1 MKKLIHLSIAA
12 QVFLHTAPCASSQ
25 KRLAAFRSRT
35 RPYVA
40 PSGDR
45 YRPLSAGRTE
55 FCQAAAMKKVTSFII
70 LIFLYLSTFAQ
81 EVDLPQVFSPNAAE
95 IGRYGKVPVSYFTG
109 LPQIEI
115 PLIPLKTKEGDW
127 PLKMSY
133 RADGHKP
140 DIQPGWTGLGWTLLS
155 GGCINRI
162 VNGYKDEI
170 DEVED
175 GLVGDPLGYLY
186 NCHRFR
192 TTDPEDETQMRQIY
206 NSGGVVMEGW
216 PDEFQVNLPG
226 ISASFFVTGYNT
238 GTGACEIKI
247 QSRNPDYFRVDS
259 LILYRPPHP
268 YMEEVFRKGAEFLE
282 AATYTHI
289 KLIQITDSQGII
301 YRFGGDDT
309 SIEFTYDPTGDPI
322 TMESA
327 AFKATANTW
336 MLREVLYPSGERITF
351 SYKKDGFPVVVRDI
365 HHSYTLSRRWGVS
378 YGESTRDG
386 TNYRKNINF
395 TFLRPSYLTE
405 VCTFISRDTI
415 RFATSQ
421 ARGLKSTFSD
431 QDFYCRAIREETL
444 SAAGSIVLQD
454 FRDSDYFLKLDSIIT
469 RRGTVRFQYRD
480 HSGARTRL
488 SSLHLTGE
496 GCTPLVWSMYY
507 NDDNDL
513 PAFNSRETDNWG
525 YYNGKYYGNIVDF
538 NYLSAYRTADDFCCQ
553 AETLSSL
560 TYPTGGSSSFE
571 YELNDWS
578 RVQDVYAPP
587 GGRIRTSGG
596 QGGGLRISRI
606 RDYDGHQWTSRR
618 FYYTDID
625 GNSSGVLNGEPHY
638 IASGSYSDQG
648 GEYSQHF
655 WDVFENV
662 FSQTLTY
669 GMSDERGIAQIPST
683 DGRMVT
689 YDRVVEMYDDGSSIS
704 YSYTNVSEYPDAAD
718 GTLMTNVDNIL
729 IKNPV
734 SSREVCR
741 GLLKEKA
748 WRDHNGSVKRKE
760 ENRYEIDTTD
770 YVNAFF
776 MGNVCSYIRR
786 LSCHRIYTCYPELKQ
801 RIVRTFPEI
810 GSTSLIETTEYSY
823 DNYRNMS
830 SRTRFVR
837 NSPKDREEFKYSG
850 NLGGQ
855 VYTAM
860 IAAGQV
866 GIPIERKLLRDGL
879 LISAEML
886 SYDIR
891 NGMFLPYRHHLA
903 SLGAGK
909 DPSYIVS
916 TGYMSVHYGPPDIIF
931 HQYDSHGNPLQ
942 VHLRAGWDY
951 SWTWDADGM
960 YPLSRTTTGLSS
972 LLSLTDGYFWDKKHR
987 GLLSHTHPNTL
998 STSYSYDS
1006 LGRLTDTWDY
1016 NGDRVSHY
1024 EYDIASSTIKTF
1036 QYNDD
1041 LENDYSESYVRY
1053 DGLGRRK
1060 SEVLKY
1066 AGGTDKDLVTW
1077 QEYDACY
1084 RPSKEWL
1091 PAAIP
1096 TSFVGLFREA
1106 FRQYS
1111 NQSYSDSS
1119 AYYRSVY
1126 NGTPQ
1131 ERLRKTFAPGQNW
1144 HRADKGIRRLYGAN
1158 ESGNNALPELICDSL
1173 CLAASGD
1180 SLVLTYGGIYSG
1192 GTFSVEQSEDED
1204 GNIHLSFADLNGNP
1218 ILERDILDS
1227 EEGNGVVY
1235 ADTYYIYDTAGRL
1248 LMVSPPELS
1257 KRVKTANWNNYYSS
1271 SGWRD
1276 VANYTFRYEYDD
1288 KNRCIAKKLPG
1299 ADWIYYVYDTDGLF
1313 VLSQDG
1319 NQRLRNEWS
1328 FKMTDR
1334 LGRECIK
1341 GVFTTGNE
1349 VSQMR
1354 STLAHS
1360 HVYAEYNGSPGNGGY
1375 TISNIPSFMYNAIEP
1390 LEVTWWDNYSFRG
1403 KVLTQ
1408 DGNVTFD
1415 PALYKVGEW
1424 AGEPC
1429 TAIHSSAA
1437 GLVTGKMCRL
1447 MGDLPDSSVTGW
1459 HKTVY
1464 YYDERDNL
1472 SRKIDGYGNG
1482 CIVRETV
1489 EYDFRE
1495 LPVRRFRLLNPGTT
1509 GQMTEG
1515 YQYTYDRWGRPLMT
1529 THSLNGDSPVK
1540 LKMCSYD
1547 SLGRLSSFATDM
1559 NPDVASYYTYNT
1571 RGWLTDI
1578 SGTLFSEHLYYE
1590 TPRDTSSVPC
1600 WSGNISSIAWRS
1612 DAPVDSLTVY
1622 DFTYDR
1628 IYRLTRA
1635 DRSGAGPFRGY
1646 DRTYSYDLNGNI
1658 EEVNGLYLAGVNEWR
1673 RGCFAFSKTGNQL
1686 SSFSHHAYRLD
1697 GTSPSPPRY
1706 YSKEYEYD
1714 ANGNLSSRFAIW
1726 KGLGTIIHFGPTEMA
1741 IDYNVLNQPIHR
1753 WNSSAEEWMV
1763 YDALGEKQALYH
1775 TTYTQ
1780 TDTTSCKI
1788 EYVGN
1793 YVFKDGNLAL
1803 IQFDGGYLDYD
1814 IFSNEDTAAGY
1825 CWYLKDHL
1833 GNNRV
1838 VVDGIGTIVAVNDY
1852 DPYGS
1857 TPGEMENELTET
1869 DGSFT
1874 MDGTLWKYGG
1884 KERSESFRDYD
1895 FDARRYSTGLLRF
1908 TTMDPLSEK
1917 YYNLS
1922 PYTYCAGNPVRYVD
1936 PTGRST
1942 WVYENEDGTY
1952 TVFGGDINDDDYN
1965 VYVYSKDNNGE
1976 YVIRGD
1982 SIGKTTSLTS
1992 FYSFD
1997 NKTWA
2002 VGAIIDMQN
2011 NSGWNFLNDFVSSP
2025 PDIITYMINATNN
2038 KKYDFKVTNG
2048 DNTHQY
2054 SGIEHYRG
2062 MPLWDGIITSARD
2075 VGNIAAG
2082 YIAGYNGIPYSA
2094 SRFAFDFL
2102 QTYTDNKISI
2112 EKGAGF
2118 VGWKIEEATTRNAQF
2133 LGWRLGIISR
2143 HRKIYGR

>member
-1 MKKLIHLSIAA
+1 M
-12 QVFLHTAPCASSQ
+12 
-25 KRLAAFRSRT
+25 KRLLIITISLFSISFAAF
-35 RPYVA
+35 
-40 PSGDR
+40 
-45 YRPLSAGRTE
+45 
-55 FCQAAAMKKVTSFII
+55 
-70 LIFLYLSTFAQ
+70 AQ
-81 EVDLPQVFSPNAAE
+81 DVDLPQVFSPNAAE

-115 PLIPLKTKEGDW
+115 PLIPLKTKNGNLEIG
-127 PLKMSY
+127 LY
-133 RADGHKP
+133 YHGGGNKP
-140 DIQPGWTGLGWTLLS
+140 DVHPGWTGLGWMLNA
-155 GGCINRI
+155 GGCINRVI
-162 VNGYKDEI
+162 NGRKDEI
-170 DEVED
+170 DAAED
-175 GLVGDPLGYLY
+175 NLTGDNSGYIY
-186 NCHRFR
+186 QCATFQGAN
-192 TTDPEDETQMRQIY
+192 PEDEQDMRRMY
-206 NSGGVVMEGW
+206 NSMNTIVDGQ
-216 PDEFQVNLPG
+216 PDEFQIHVPG
-226 ISASFFVTGYNT
+226 MSASFYIVGYDDNA
-238 GTGACEIKI
+238 GTCDIKI
-247 QSRNPDYFRVDS
+247 KSQTSSFFRVDS
-259 LILYRPPHP
+259 IELVHPVESKIVLYGTGNNTLDARL
-268 YMEEVFRKGAEFLE
+268 YS
-282 AATYTHI
+282 YI
-289 KLIQITDSQGII
+289 KSLQVTDSNGVI
-301 YRFGGDDT
+301 YFFGGT
-309 SIEFTYDPTGDPI
+309 SSTIEFEMIPSHTGGWNL
-322 TMESA
+322 T
-327 AFKATANTW
+327 ATANSW
-336 MLREVLYPSGERITF
+336 MLREIRYPNGEIIYFDYKKAGVPIIARDVHYAHTIGGTGGQDTFNTMSYPS
-351 SYKKDGFPVVVRDI
+351 
-365 HHSYTLSRRWGVS
+365 L
-378 YGESTRDG
+378 
-386 TNYRKNINF
+386 RKNKFFSFI
-395 TFLRPSYLTE
+395 RPSYLTE
-405 VCTFISRDTI
+405 IRSSISKDTI
-415 RFATSQ
+415 Q
-421 ARGLKSTFSD
+421 
-431 QDFYCRAIREETL
+431 FYSSRSNELEIP
-444 SAAGSIVLQD
+444 
-454 FRDSDYFLKLDSIIT
+454 FNDSDFFLRVASEASIHNLSSLYIEDIRSENYYLKLDSVT
-469 RRGTVRFQYRD
+469 TSRGRVTFSYRNTPSARLRLQGVRIKDQGGHLQYNYQMD
-480 HSGARTRL
+480 
-488 SSLHLTGE
+488 
-496 GCTPLVWSMYY
+496 Y
-507 NDDNDL
+507 NPIDL
-513 PAFNSRETDNWG
+513 PAYNSKQSDNWG
-525 YYNGKYYGNIVDF
+525 YYNGRYYGDKTYNSMYD
-538 NYLSAYRTADDFCCQ
+538 YRTADSTYCC
-553 AETLSSL
+553 AEML
-560 TYPTGGSSSFE
+560 TRLHYPAGGWSDFE

-578 RVQDVYAPP
+578 RIQDSFAADSA
-587 GGRIRTSGG
+587 RIASMAGA
-596 QGGGLRISRI
+596 GGGLRIRRI
-606 RDYDGHQWTSRR
+606 LDFDGERYTSRLFR
-618 FYYTDID
+618 YRTPE
-625 GNSSGVLNGEPHY
+625 GESSG
-638 IASGSYSDQG
+638 IISGRPFYSVSGRYEESVSYFSKFFQSLFRLFTHSYS
-648 GEYSQHF
+648 YT
-655 WDVFENV
+655 VC
-662 FSQTLTY
+662 
-669 GMSDERGIAQIPST
+669 DERSVAQIPRT
-683 DGRMVT
+683 DGRLVT
-689 YDRVVEMYDDGSSIS
+689 YDRVVEQYENGEAIE
-704 YSYTNVSEYPDAAD
+704 YEYTNNEDFPDAAD
-718 GTLMTNVDNIL
+718 GPSLTNINNVLLNNHIT
-729 IKNPV
+729 
-734 SSREVCR
+734 SREIGR
-741 GLLKEKA
+741 GLLKRKV
-748 WRDHNGSVKRKE
+748 WRDTEGNITRE
-760 ENRYEIDTTD
+760 ERYTYNFDQTD
-770 YVNAFF
+770 YVKGLVKEIPFDGF
-776 MGNVCSYIRR
+776 ELCRLTSY
-786 LSCHRIYTCYPELKQ
+786 RIYTGFPALVLSKV
-801 RIVRTFPEI
+801 ITFPEI

-886 SYDIR
+886 SYDAC

-931 HQYDSHGNPLQ
+931 QQYDSHGNPLK
-942 VHLRAGWDY
+942 VHFRAGWDY

-987 GLLSHTHPNTL
+987 GLVCHTRPNTL

-1096 TSFVGLFREA
+1096 TSFVGLSREA

-1111 NQSYSDSS
+1111 NQSYSDSC

-1299 ADWIYYVYDTDGLF
+1299 ADWIYYVYDSDGLF

-1375 TISNIPSFMYNAIEP
+1375 TISNIPSFMYNTIDP
-1390 LEVTWWDNYSFRG
+1390 LEVTWWDDYSFRG

-1424 AGEPC
+1424 AGEPW
-1429 TAIHSSAA
+1429 TPIHSSAA
-1437 GLVTGKMCRL
+1437 GLVTGRMCRL

-1578 SGTLFSEHLYYE
+1578 NGTLFSEHLYYE

-1600 WSGNISSIAWRS
+1600 WNGNISSIAWRS

-1628 IYRLTRA
+1628 INRLTRA
-1635 DRSGAGPFRGY
+1635 ERSGAGPFRGY

-1697 GTSPSPPRY
+1697 GTSPSPPR
-1706 YSKEYEYD
+1706 
-1714 ANGNLSSRFAIW
+1714 
-1726 KGLGTIIHFGPTEMA
+1726 
-1741 IDYNVLNQPIHR
+1741 
-1753 WNSSAEEWMV
+1753 
-1763 YDALGEKQALYH
+1763 
-1775 TTYTQ
+1775 
-1780 TDTTSCKI
+1780 
-1788 EYVGN
+1788 
-1793 YVFKDGNLAL
+1793 
-1803 IQFDGGYLDYD
+1803 
-1814 IFSNEDTAAGY
+1814 
-1825 CWYLKDHL
+1825 
-1833 GNNRV
+1833 
-1838 VVDGIGTIVAVNDY
+1838 
-1852 DPYGS
+1852 
-1857 TPGEMENELTET
+1857 
-1869 DGSFT
+1869 
-1874 MDGTLWKYGG
+1874 
-1884 KERSESFRDYD
+1884 
-1895 FDARRYSTGLLRF
+1895 
-1908 TTMDPLSEK
+1908 
-1917 YYNLS
+1917 
-1922 PYTYCAGNPVRYVD
+1922 
-1936 PTGRST
+1936 
-1942 WVYENEDGTY
+1942 
-1952 TVFGGDINDDDYN
+1952 
-1965 VYVYSKDNNGE
+1965 
-1976 YVIRGD
+1976 
-1982 SIGKTTSLTS
+1982 
-1992 FYSFD
+1992 
-1997 NKTWA
+1997 
-2002 VGAIIDMQN
+2002 
-2011 NSGWNFLNDFVSSP
+2011 
-2025 PDIITYMINATNN
+2025 
-2038 KKYDFKVTNG
+2038 
-2048 DNTHQY
+2048 
-2054 SGIEHYRG
+2054 
-2062 MPLWDGIITSARD
+2062 
-2075 VGNIAAG
+2075 
-2082 YIAGYNGIPYSA
+2082 
-2094 SRFAFDFL
+2094 
-2102 QTYTDNKISI
+2102 
-2112 EKGAGF
+2112 
-2118 VGWKIEEATTRNAQF
+2118 
-2133 LGWRLGIISR
+2133 
-2143 HRKIYGR
+2143 